1 MCCMLETVGRQTKYD
16 CLPRMGEQEK
26 QILDWQTDKYC
37 RQILANIDAQG
48 RKCCQMPTNIV
59 AILHMSWVG
68 PKPSHRIQMTLW
80 EFSFVRKGLVWK
92 DVWGVCTM
100 YMVKHSFKMSID
112 SKGISMAEWKC
123 QEQLESRL
131 VFCSHRKKP
140 FPNQPMAK
148 FKMSFYIHSSTTHCH
163 LPPSLQ

>member
-59 AILHMSWVG
+59 AILHMREAGCSSPLIESKWPVG
-68 PKPSHRIQMTLW
+68 VWYCINSGGLYGKTFIPHVNRL
-80 EFSFVRKGLVWK
+80 KGHFH
-92 DVWGVCTM
+92 G
-100 YMVKHSFKMSID
+100 
-112 SKGISMAEWKC
+112 
-123 QEQLESRL
+123 
-131 VFCSHRKKP
+131 
-140 FPNQPMAK
+140 
-148 FKMSFYIHSSTTHCH
+148 
-163 LPPSLQ
+163 